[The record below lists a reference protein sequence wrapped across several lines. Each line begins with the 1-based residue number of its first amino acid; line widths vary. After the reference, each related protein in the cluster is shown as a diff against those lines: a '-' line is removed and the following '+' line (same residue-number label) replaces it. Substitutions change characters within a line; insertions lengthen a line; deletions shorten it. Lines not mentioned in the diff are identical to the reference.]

1 MIREQHVPMRRC
13 VACGTQ
19 RPKKELLHI
28 VRTPQ
33 GDVTVDI
40 KGKAAGRGAYLCRA
54 PACWEQGLR
63 KNHLEHALK
72 VQISSQERQRLQ
84 EFADTVA
91 AQA

>member
-1 MIREQHVPMRRC
+1 MRRC
-13 VACGTQ
+13 IACGTQ

-33 GDVTVDI
+33 GEVAVDI

-54 PACWEQGLR
+54 PACWEQGLK

>member
-1 MIREQHVPMRRC
+1 MIREQHVPMRQC
-13 VACGTQ
+13 VACGTK
-19 RPKKELLHI
+19 RPKRELMHI

-33 GDVTVDI
+33 GEVTVDI

-72 VQISSQERQRLQ
+72 VHISSQERQRLQ

-91 AQA
+91 A